1 MGNVVCM
8 RIVSEAKRIAYEC
21 VTLGSNKH
29 LRPGFLETER
39 KRSKLT
45 AVLSTVGVTAVWLMP
60 ALMFRLVTRSYR
72 QAGCEVLGLGYHT
85 VVIARGG
92 DEVIKVHHRTLDMPD
107 EYRTKYIE
115 RLYRKQQVLLD
126 HFPPTMIAK
135 QEFRVEPFP
144 LDRSRTTVVSVQPRV
159 RGAGLT
165 ERDIVRDKKLVDLC
179 SRMYKEGQALPDIVG
194 KVNMIRPVGEP
205 DPVIIDT
212 IPVENSDPTD
222 WAAYRSARKILW
234 GPESVE

>member
-1 MGNVVCM
+1 M

-92 DEVIKVHHRTLDMPD
+92 GRGNQSSPSH
-107 EYRTKYIE
+107 
-115 RLYRKQQVLLD
+115 
-126 HFPPTMIAK
+126 
-135 QEFRVEPFP
+135 
-144 LDRSRTTVVSVQPRV
+144 SRH
-159 RGAGLT
+159 AG
-165 ERDIVRDKKLVDLC
+165 
-179 SRMYKEGQALPDIVG
+179 
-194 KVNMIRPVGEP
+194 
-205 DPVIIDT
+205 
-212 IPVENSDPTD
+212 
-222 WAAYRSARKILW
+222 
-234 GPESVE
+234 